1 MRTKRKTTKS
11 EDIQAAGAVLQNGG
25 IVAFP
30 TDTVYGIGAVYDD
43 ARAVRKIFKAK
54 GRDEKKPLSILVCD
68 IEQVSLL
75 SDPGTGEMAKK
86 AKRLMKAYWPG
97 ALTLIFRKK
106 EGIPD
111 EVTAGGETI
120 GIRMPDLEVTRDL
133 IRAAGKPLAAPSANA
148 SGKRSAVTAEDVLD
162 DLDGKIDMVI
172 DGGTCDIGVASTVVD
187 MTGDVPVILR
197 EGVITK
203 EMIEQA

>member
-1 MRTKRKTTKS
+1 MMTIRNTTKK
-11 EDIQAAGAVLQNGG
+11 EDIQAAGEVLRKGG

-30 TDTVYGIGAVYDD
+30 TDTVYGLGAVYDD
-43 ARAVRKIFKAK
+43 AKAVRKIFAAK

-68 IEQVSLL
+68 IEQVTLL
-75 SDPGTGEMAKK
+75 SDPSSGTMAEK
-86 AKRLMKAYWPG
+86 AQHLMEKYWPG

-111 EVTAGGETI
+111 EVTAGGDTI

-148 SGKRSAVTAEDVLD
+148 SGKRSAVTAEDVLE
-162 DLDGKIDMVI
+162 DLDGKIDMLI
-172 DGGTCDIGVASTVVD
+172 DGGACDIGVASTVVD
-187 MTGDVPVILR
+187 MTGKAPVILR

-203 EMIEQA
+203 EMIDRA

>member
-1 MRTKRKTTKS
+1 MMTIRNTTKK
-11 EDIQAAGAVLQNGG
+11 EDIRAAGKVLQNGG

-30 TDTVYGIGAVYDD
+30 TDTVYGLGAVYDD
-43 ARAVRKIFKAK
+43 AKAVRRIFAAK

-75 SDPGTGEMAKK
+75 AESAGGGMEEK
-86 AKRLMKAYWPG
+86 ARRLMERYWPG

-106 EGIPD
+106 DGIPD

-120 GIRMPDLEVTRDL
+120 GIRMPDMEVTRDL
-133 IRAAGKPLAAPSANA
+133 IRAAGKPLAAPSANE
-148 SGKRSAVTAEDVLD
+148 SGKRSAVTAEDVLE
-162 DLDGKIDMVI
+162 DLDGKIDMLI
-172 DGGTCDIGVASTVVD
+172 DGGACDIGVASTVVD
-187 MTGDVPVILR
+187 MTGSAPVILR

-203 EMIEQA
+203 EMIDRA